1 MFPSASN
8 RLNGVSGVV
17 SQISRRTSASISSAF
32 RDLANPPS
40 QTIAGLDALRS
51 LAILLVFSDHYFFN
65 YSRIT
70 QSHLSLGAF
79 PLFTFGWTG
88 VDLFFV
94 LSGYLIG
101 AALLS
106 ELKRSSTI
114 DMPRFLLRRGLRIWP
129 YYFFFILAMWLLIN
143 PTPIS
148 NYFPDLFFY
157 SNYIEGY
164 VPGGWSLST
173 EEQFYI
179 AIPIVLLLSVRF
191 LNISRQW
198 TILALAVV
206 LLPLARAITVA
217 KLGPH
222 SHEGMPR
229 FIIYTPFHTHADGLV
244 AGLIIAWFSVV
255 YPASVAGKSFLE
267 NCKVPLLLV
276 AAGILLRHASQ
287 DLFAF
292 TALAA
297 IYGGCALFAIRDR
310 SILSKLFSS
319 RLFYWI
325 SRLSYAIYLN
335 HLIVLYKVCPAML
348 RAANPEHF
356 VYLKF
361 ALCYVALFAM
371 SMAIALVTFVLV
383 ESPFLQLRERLL
395 AKRSSR

>member
-1 MFPSASN
+1 MFTTASN
-8 RLNGVSGVV
+8 GFSNVFGLLSHVA
-17 SQISRRTSASISSAF
+17 RRIGASVSSAF
-32 RDLANPPS
+32 IDLANPPS
-40 QTIAGLDALRS
+40 KAIAGLDALRS
-51 LAILLVFSDHYFFN
+51 LAILLVFSDHYFSN

-70 QSHLSLGAF
+70 ETHLNLGAF

-101 AALLS
+101 SALWT

-114 DMPRFLLRRGLRIWP
+114 DIPRFLLRRGLRIWP
-129 YYFFFILAMWLLIN
+129 YYFFFILVMWLVIN
-143 PTPIS
+143 PTPIA

-157 SNYIEGY
+157 SNYLEGY

-179 AIPIVLLLSVRF
+179 AVPIVLLLSVRF
-191 LNISRQW
+191 LHISKQW
-198 TILALAVV
+198 IILALAVV
-206 LLPLARAITVA
+206 LLPLARAIAVA

-244 AGLIIAWFSVV
+244 AGLIIAWLSVV
-255 YPASVAGKSFLE
+255 YPASVAAKSFLE

-276 AAGILLRHASQ
+276 AAGIFFRHASQ

-319 RLFYWI
+319 KLFYWI

-335 HLIVLYKVCPAML
+335 HLIVLYKVFPSML

-361 ALCYVALFAM
+361 ALCYVASFALT
-371 SMAIALVTFVLV
+371 MAIALVTFVLV
-383 ESPFLQLRERLL
+383 ESPFLQLRDRLL